1 MNRIQKKKYLEK
13 AKRRVRK
20 LDRKFQNSKN
30 VPRKFQFGYRGPND
44 NPSAFIEKEK
54 QLLAKVNLDQTRPIY
69 VSESYTLPESTN
81 KPGY

>member
-1 MNRIQKKKYLEK
+1 MRKQNEELE
-13 AKRRVRK
+13 RL